1 MSNERLVEVWGDT
14 VDTVHLGLAVIIG
27 SVISLAC
34 LPDRKS
40 RTYRRCFTSR
50 CRASLRDAGWPCRVH
65 HLRRCL
71 RQAVPAETRSG

>member
-1 MSNERLVEVWGDT
+1 MANERLVEVWGDT

-34 LPDRKS
+34 FYSQVAYLPPLFLP
-40 RTYRRCFTSR
+40 RCG
-50 CRASLRDAGWPCRVH
+50 ASLRYAGWPCWMH

-71 RQAVPAETRSG
+71 RETVPAETRSR